1 MIVFAILILLFIL
14 YKKLNKPSLNEGF
27 SQNERFVLKR
37 DSDAYDEFYVK
48 IYDTLHLPENK
59 VNSEMKMIVDMTQAS
74 EKSAFLDIGSGTG
87 HLVNSLQSAGY
98 RAYGI
103 DKSKAMVNQSTER
116 FPHIHS
122 KCGDVSEPMA
132 FEKNTFSHI
141 LCMNQ
146 TIYQFQDKV
155 AFFRNCFYWLMPG
168 GYLVVHLVDRDNF
181 DTIVSAGKPSVFGT
195 SSPQKFAQK
204 RITDTIIDFGDFQ
217 YKSEYDFNNKNSDI
231 AVFKE
236 TFTDKLSSNV
246 RQNEQTLYMEDISD
260 IIKSAQFSGF
270 MLQGKADMRDCAG
283 TRDEHQ
289 YIYVFERP
297 MS

>member
-1 MIVFAILILLFIL
+1 MIVFAVLILLFIL

-103 DKSKAMVNQSTER
+103 DKSKAMVSQSTDR
-116 FPHIHS
+116 FPHIHT

-132 FEKNTFSHI
+132 FEKNRPQRI
-141 LCMNQ
+141 GRQ
-146 TIYQFQDKV
+146 V
-155 AFFRNCFYWLMPG
+155 RRW
-168 GYLVVHLVDRDNF
+168 VDNF
-181 DTIVSAGKPSVFGT
+181 V
-195 SSPQKFAQK
+195 
-204 RITDTIIDFGDFQ
+204 
-217 YKSEYDFNNKNSDI
+217 
-231 AVFKE
+231 
-236 TFTDKLSSNV
+236 LSRNPLSRMSRV
-246 RQNEQTLYMEDISD
+246 PRTPREV
-260 IIKSAQFSGF
+260 
-270 MLQGKADMRDCAG
+270 
-283 TRDEHQ
+283 EHRF
-289 YIYVFERP
+289 VL
-297 MS
+297 

>member
-1 MIVFAILILLFIL
+1 MIVFAVLILLFML

-48 IYDTLHLPENK
+48 IHDTLHLPEKK
-59 VNSEMKMIVDMTQAS
+59 VDTEMKMIVDMTQAS
-74 EKSAFLDIGSGTG
+74 KKSAFLDIGSGTG
-87 HLVNSLQSAGY
+87 HLVNKLQSAGY

-103 DKSKAMVNQSTER
+103 DKSKAMVDQAEQQ
-116 FPHIHS
+116 FPHIHT
-122 KCGDVSEPMA
+122 KCGDVAEPMT
-132 FEKNTFSHI
+132 FEKNTFSHV
-141 LCMNQ
+141 LCMNKN
-146 TIYQFQDKV
+146 IYQFQDKV
-155 AFFRNCFYWLMPG
+155 AFFRNCFYWLLPG
-168 GYLVVHLVDRDNF
+168 GYLVVHLVDRNKF
-181 DTIVSAGKPSVFGT
+181 DPIVPAGKPRIFSL
-195 SSPQKFAQK
+195 SSPQTYAPK
-204 RITDTIIDFGDFQ
+204 RITDTIIDFGDFK
-217 YKSEYDFNNKNSDI
+217 YKAEYDFKNKNSDI

-236 TFTDKLSSNV
+236 TFTDKVTNNV

-270 MLQGKADMRDCAG
+270 MLQGKSDMRDVTG

-289 YIYVFERP
+289 YIYIFERP